1 MSSDALE
8 LSAANRYPGVS
19 SVDALPN
26 PEWKAHW
33 ERIICDEAL
42 KSRLLNFAIFCLTA
56 RQRISQVGIPSHGF
70 TLLTGP
76 PGTGKT
82 TLSYGLAN
90 RAAEELV
97 ARDLAERVLF
107 VVIDPHALP
116 SEMLGASQRATAQLF
131 ERAIPDIAS
140 EGNPVVVLFDEI
152 EAVAVNRRNTSAGA
166 NPIDVHRASQ
176 AVLTGIDALAR
187 RCRNVLLIGTTNHT
201 EAVDDALV
209 SRADLLEFMGKPPV
223 DAAFEMLADALRDL
237 ELALPIDDSVLRE
250 LAEECVHRG
259 ADARQIRKLVLRAII
274 AGELDVAM
282 SPSKLTSEQLRGA
295 LSSGMFPP
303 SAAGSVA

>member
-33 ERIICDEAL
+33 DRIICDERL
-42 KSRLLNFAIFCLTA
+42 KSRLLNFAVFCLTS
-56 RQRISQVGIPSHGF
+56 RQQISQVGIPSHGF
-70 TLLTGP
+70 ALLTGP

-82 TLSYGLAN
+82 TLAYGLAN
-90 RAAEELV
+90 KAAEELV
-97 ARDLAERVLF
+97 ARDLADRVLF
-107 VVIDPHALP
+107 VVVDPHALP

-131 ERAIPDIAS
+131 ERAIPDIAA
-140 EGNPVVVLFDEI
+140 EGSPVVVLFDEI
-152 EAVAVNRRNTSAGA
+152 EAVAVNRRQASAGA

-176 AVLTGIDALAR
+176 AVLTGIDTLAR
-187 RCRNVLLIGTTNHT
+187 RCRNVLVIGTTNHT

-209 SRADLLEFMGKPPV
+209 SRADLLEYMGKPPV
-223 DAAFEMLADALRDL
+223 DAAFEMLDDALRDL
-237 ELALPIDDSVLRE
+237 ALASPVDQSVLRE
-250 LAEECVHRG
+250 LAEECVRRG
-259 ADARQIRKLVLRAII
+259 ADARQIRKLVLRALI
-274 AGELDVAM
+274 AGDLDVAL
-282 SPSKLTSEQLRGA
+282 SPSKLTSAQLRAA

-303 SAAGSVA
+303 PSASPAV